1 MTTPLTLP
9 NGTPSLLE
17 SLSTHD
23 LAQYYM
29 YQMDMLTQAE
39 GVLESLGI
47 SGWLNGNRVATENS
61 LVVERRSTPDGVF
74 LAAPAPGNHL
84 PSFYNPEQW
93 QGLVNEGGRVRNPRV
108 SEMTTDQLRV
118 DILRQHALL
127 QNFQHAAVAMAN
139 FAKNIAD
146 ATQPPMP
153 EMDPE

>member
-1 MTTPLTLP
+1 MTTQLTLP
-9 NGTPSLLE
+9 NGTPTLLE

-39 GVLESLGI
+39 EVLESLGI
-47 SGWLNGNRVATENS
+47 SGWLNGSRVATEDS
-61 LVVERRSTPDGVF
+61 LVVERHSSPDGAF
-74 LAAPAPGNHL
+74 LTDPAPGNHL
-84 PSFYNPEQW
+84 PTYYNPEQW

-108 SEMTTDQLRV
+108 SEMTTQQLRV
-118 DILRQHALL
+118 DIIRQHALL
-127 QNFQHAAVAMAN
+127 QNFQHAAVAMSN

-146 ATQPPMP
+146 ATQPPVP